1 MTDSREDKEIDLLE
15 FVHKIF
21 IIKIIIARGIVD
33 LIIVFKI
40 EKEYLLNVKT
50 LAFLVR
56 TNWDDT
62 NALSSRDINTVLY
75 PYLKDKQKKPWL
87 YYIFKSS
94 GRLFF
99 LFKPNNKGEIET
111 KTSPYFISYD
121 EMKIVEAIKNFY
133 TVFTDKKIRV
143 ITFECTLIGVF
154 CIHTIILYLKLYV
167 IIERVQKSKNDLEY
181 SHKLYE
187 RYKKNYDKLQKK
199 LAAFFDQN
207 ENIISGIH
215 RFTLPPNKD
224 EANLAYAL
232 YKQVVQQVQMN
243 KIQRQDNIPAFTII
257 QAALQSTKPSKIIVL
272 ISFVLLSSLL
282 GSFWVLKKM

>member
-15 FVHKIF
+15 FAHKIF

-40 EKEYLLNVKT
+40 EKEYLLDVKT
-50 LAFLVR
+50 LAFLAR

-62 NALSSRDINTVLY
+62 NVLSSRDINTVLY

-143 ITFECTLIGVF
+143 ITFECTLIWVF
-154 CIHTIILYLKLYV
+154 WIHTIILYLKLYV
-167 IIERVQKSKNDLEY
+167 IIERVQKSKIDLEY

-199 LAAFFDQN
+199 LAAFFNQN

-215 RFTLPPNKD
+215 RFTPQKNKD